1 LRVIFLSLGNQRALL
16 KTNREALHLLNVGT
30 MKLKSLLSIIAALG
44 LGANV
49 ASAIAIQIPGVG
61 QDMPKNGTG
70 AGGGNGASAA
80 DNFARLVSLVS
91 GNPGL
96 PTPLSAGS
104 VDITSNVVT
113 GDQLLGFEY
122 AVLHYGVG
130 PGGAPGTGGGVA
142 VFYLTDGI
150 GNFTFP
156 ANGTGQNG
164 FGGFSGGTLFNSN
177 ANPGN
182 VPGPGVTIPDGGP
195 TIAMLG
201 AVLFLMAFLRRKS
214 A

>member
-1 LRVIFLSLGNQRALL
+1 
-16 KTNREALHLLNVGT
+16 
-30 MKLKSLLSIIAALG
+30 MKLKSFLALIVALG
-44 LGANV
+44 FSANL
-49 ASAIAIQIPGVG
+49 ASAITMQIPGVG
-61 QDMPKNGTG
+61 QDIPKNGTG

-80 DNFARLVSLVS
+80 DNFARLVSVVGS
-91 GNPGL
+91 NPGL

-104 VDITSNVVT
+104 VNIDSNVVT
-113 GDQLLGFEY
+113 GNQLLGFEY

-130 PGGAPGTGGGVA
+130 SGGAQGTGGGVA
-142 VFYLTDGI
+142 IFYLADGV

-164 FGGFSGGTLFNSN
+164 FGGFSGGTLFNST
-177 ANPGN
+177 AIPGN
-182 VPGPGVTIPDGGP
+182 VPGVTVPDGGS

-201 AVLFLMAFLRRKS
+201 GALFLFGFLRRKS